1 MSGQWKQAL
10 GSFALVLALAPLP
23 ASDAATLVDR
33 ARLRQGPSKDT
44 PLLGWVDAGAAV
56 TIESQSNGWYQIRT
70 PDGQTGYVWQEHLS
84 FGPGEHPPGA
94 LIVPATVAP
103 AVAVTTSTSVP
114 PSTAAEEARPW
125 APTDRPDAAVMAELE
140 RLRGEVARLASAQE
154 DLARRMKRSERLGDS
169 ASDGTAGAAALFLAV
184 GALVGAGLV
193 GMLQRRRDRRPRL
206 RL

>member
-1 MSGQWKQAL
+1 L
-10 GSFALVLALAPLP
+10 VLVLALAPLP
-23 ASDAATLVDR
+23 RSDAATLVDR

-44 PLLGWVDAGAAV
+44 ALLGWVEAGAAV

-70 PDGQTGYVWQEHLS
+70 PDGQTGYVWQEHLR
-84 FGPGEHPPGA
+84 FGAEEHPPGA
-94 LIVPATVAP
+94 LIVPGTTAPPVAA
-103 AVAVTTSTSVP
+103 AVNTSTSVP
-114 PSTAAEEARPW
+114 PSTVASGEEPRPW
-125 APTDRPDAAVMAELE
+125 APTERPPDAAVTAELE
-140 RLRGEVARLASAQE
+140 KLRGEVARLATAQE

-184 GALVGAGLV
+184 GALVGAGFV